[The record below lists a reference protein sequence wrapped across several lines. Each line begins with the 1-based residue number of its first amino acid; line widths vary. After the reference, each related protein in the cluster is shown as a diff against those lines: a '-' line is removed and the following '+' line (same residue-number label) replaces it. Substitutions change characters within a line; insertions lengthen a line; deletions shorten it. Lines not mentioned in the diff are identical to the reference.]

1 MTIRESFD
9 SMFKLVEPNSKFKSI
24 KTALFYYLIG
34 GCLLE
39 YPILNKKLDIDM
51 RFSFICAIAS
61 GYGKKAFGE
70 VVFEVCKS
78 MEKECISFT
87 SLHEEQLIGKKFWS
101 KEEKD
106 IKEVRGYF
114 DKDFLIK
121 DDALTFFNNSKF
133 EVARN
138 YMLTALDIY
147 GKNRIY
153 KRIVEMND
161 ALEYYGRCS
170 FLGFIQINEKINN
183 NSIASGL
190 FRRVPI
196 LRVDLTKEEK
206 EYILENNY
214 EEFKPQ
220 QQELFEFFRNIR
232 NIRNISYLEMSQE
245 LIEKI
250 NKKCKEYYTTNEI
263 LDSIYIINKNNIIK
277 FSYINALIRHYNAYK
292 PYNLKTNIE
301 LSIIEEDIDKA
312 IVDYDL
318 IYNSIKNFIDKNRIN
333 LHPIKQEILNLLKER
348 NCLREE
354 SSNIS
359 SSEVIRLIKE
369 KTNENEAT
377 IKYHFYEMKGKIID
391 SKQNGQ
397 YGSKVWIK

>member
-9 SMFKLVEPNSKFKSI
+9 SMFKLVDPNSKFKSI

-138 YMLTALDIY
+138 
-147 GKNRIY
+147 
-153 KRIVEMND
+153 
-161 ALEYYGRCS
+161 
-170 FLGFIQINEKINN
+170 
-183 NSIASGL
+183 
-190 FRRVPI
+190 
-196 LRVDLTKEEK
+196 
-206 EYILENNY
+206 
-214 EEFKPQ
+214 
-220 QQELFEFFRNIR
+220 
-232 NIRNISYLEMSQE
+232 
-245 LIEKI
+245 
-250 NKKCKEYYTTNEI
+250 
-263 LDSIYIINKNNIIK
+263 
-277 FSYINALIRHYNAYK
+277 
-292 PYNLKTNIE
+292 
-301 LSIIEEDIDKA
+301 
-312 IVDYDL
+312 
-318 IYNSIKNFIDKNRIN
+318 
-333 LHPIKQEILNLLKER
+333 
-348 NCLREE
+348 
-354 SSNIS
+354 
-359 SSEVIRLIKE
+359 
-369 KTNENEAT
+369 
-377 IKYHFYEMKGKIID
+377 
-391 SKQNGQ
+391 
-397 YGSKVWIK
+397 